1 MLDVATVCKRS
12 RWELS
17 CSAYPSALV
26 TPSKVSDTTLTYAVK
41 YRSEGSSSKE
51 MFHRLPTGTYVHRA
65 NGQSFLHTGP
75 VAIGVQPSQQ
85 VIYGATSFNL
95 IIEARPTINA
105 MANTVQGAGTKNMK
119 YHKECLVFAIDES
132 FVNGTPL
139 SLDSLKR
146 SAWLKHIG
154 EILEVTFLIEQ
165 TVHVYNSH
173 VLIRCSDG
181 WDSSSQLS
189 ALSQVCLDPYY
200 RTSEGFAFLV
210 EKERLSFGRKNEK

>member
-1 MLDVATVCKRS
+1 
-12 RWELS
+12 
-17 CSAYPSALV
+17 
-26 TPSKVSDTTLTYAVK
+26 
-41 YRSEGSSSKE
+41 

-119 YHKECLVFAIDES
+119 YHKECRIAQGSIELTFAQKKCLAETHRRDTR
-132 FVNGTPL
+132 N
-139 SLDSLKR
+139 
-146 SAWLKHIG
+146 
-154 EILEVTFLIEQ
+154 
-165 TVHVYNSH
+165 
-173 VLIRCSDG
+173 G